1 LTLVRILAL
10 LLAAL
15 LVASVPA
22 AAQKTDI
29 VVTLRGD
36 RITCEVQ
43 RLERGRLVV
52 TTDDMGTVN
61 IEWDKVREL
70 TAAANFEIDD
80 ESGSRYLGS
89 LGAGTAAGEMILKT
103 RVGELTLPMHSVVR
117 IQRIGSGFWQRVD
130 GSIDVGASYTSSS
143 DLLKI
148 DMSST
153 ATYRQPLWEVTLAA
167 ESSITRQPEAPE
179 TRRNE
184 GSLQYLR
191 LMRWKRWLTFGQGEV
206 SQNVE
211 LGYDLRTAATGGAGR
226 FMLQRVRD
234 RLTAA
239 GGLSVNREWP
249 VDGEKQ
255 SNVEALG
262 WIAYDYV
269 TYDSPKTDIGASVAV
284 LPSLS
289 DPGRVRSNIDAHFSR
304 EVFKDFFLKI
314 SFYERY
320 DNRPPTESAA
330 HHDYGSTLSF
340 GWSF

>member
-1 LTLVRILAL
+1 VRTIVLS
-10 LLAAL
+10 LAAL
-15 LVASVPA
+15 LITSAPA

-29 VVTLRGD
+29 VLLLNGD
-36 RITCEVQ
+36 RLTCEIKQ
-43 RLERGRLVV
+43 LDRGRLVV

-61 IEWDKVREL
+61 IEWDKVREV
-70 TAAANFEIDD
+70 TAAAMFEIDD

-89 LGAGTAAGEMILKT
+89 LAPGAAAGEMIVKT
-103 RVGELTLPMHSVVR
+103 RVGDLTLPMPSVAR
-117 IQRIGSGFWQRVD
+117 LQRIGSGFWQRVD
-130 GSIDVGASYTSSS
+130 GSLDIGASYTSSS

-148 DMSST
+148 DMSADAS
-153 ATYRQPLWEVTLAA
+153 YRQPLWELQLAA
-167 ESSITRQPEAPE
+167 QSSITRQPGASE

-184 GSLQYLR
+184 GSAQYSRALR
-191 LMRWKRWLTFGQGEV
+191 WRHWLSLVQGQV

-211 LGYDLRTAATGGAGR
+211 LGYDLRTSATGGVGR
-226 FMLQRVRD
+226 FLLQRSRD
-234 RLTAA
+234 RLVAG

-249 VDGEKQ
+249 VDGELR

-262 WIAYDYV
+262 ALSYDYV
-269 TYDSPKTDIGASVAV
+269 TYDSPKTDISASVSV

-289 DPGRVRSNIDAHFSR
+289 DTGRVRANVDASFSR
-304 EVFKDFFLKI
+304 ELIKDLYLKI

-320 DNRPPTESAA
+320 DNRPPTEGAA